1 MNLSKNGRKTQKAIC
16 KALMLGLPVAGLLA
30 TAGCGKESATD
41 EERRQTEEAKR
52 KAVEEARMARP
63 MGMIIDPRCLEEERR
78 QAQEAFRKAEAEAIR
93 RTCKGEDDA
102 AKNSSL
108 P

>member
-1 MNLSKNGRKTQKAIC
+1 MKLSKNGRKTQKAIC
-16 KALMLGLPVAGLLA
+16 KALMLGLPLAGLLA
-30 TAGCGKESATD
+30 MTGCEKEKESKEIVGRLEDPLYD
-41 EERRQTEEAKR
+41 EPAHITPADTREAYLAWLAEASRR
-52 KAVEEARMARP
+52 KA
-63 MGMIIDPRCLEEERR
+63 G
-78 QAQEAFRKAEAEAIR
+78 KAGPIR